1 MIKRINLLPHELRV
15 IEKGPFYVMAVVSS
29 VLFFAFLYFVH
40 SGQQAVIERLS
51 SELTLL
57 GSEMASIKAQS
68 DKAREITD
76 KINSI
81 EARKRDLEER
91 AAFARLPLQHRIAW
105 SGLLYDL
112 SQIVPSGVWL
122 SKISSFDV
130 TAGVATVKGV
140 RLNGM
145 ALSNSGITDFIDV
158 LENSSHFEKTGMT
171 YAHNVPYEE
180 KEAFA
185 FDLTSNIVVKR

>member
-1 MIKRINLLPHELRV
+1 MIKRINLLPRELRV
-15 IEKGPFYVMAVVSS
+15 IEKGPFYFMAMVMS
-29 VLFFAFLYFVH
+29 VLFLAFLYFIH
-40 SGQQAVIERLS
+40 SGQQATMERLS

-57 GSEMASIKAQS
+57 SRELASIKVQS

-76 KINSI
+76 KINTI
-81 EARKRDLEER
+81 EATKRELEAR

-130 TAGVATVKGV
+130 TAGVPTVKGV

-145 ALSNSGITDFIDV
+145 ALSNSGITDFIDA
-158 LENSSHFEKTGMT
+158 LENSSHFDKTGMT
-171 YAHNVPYEE
+171 YAHNVQYEE